1 MSYLGIDEL
10 KFDKTIV
17 IFEISSLKFVKNQ
30 FLANKVTFGIGSV
43 FSKGP
48 VSAFSE
54 GSGPGP
60 FYKVRLILDI
70 DFLSLRICK
79 DILTMVLEIQY
90 H

>member
-60 FYKVRLILDI
+60 FYKVRLII
-70 DFLSLRICK
+70 LSLRICK